1 MSIFRVSQLS
11 DLFCS
16 CLFLLA
22 LQPNNVL
29 VPFVSDEHC
38 RNGWNSFYK
47 CVWSFKSLWQILDW
61 MFSNKKAL
69 KVGLFFFFLIIIIYY
84 SSLISLTYC
93 VSFYIRIVFGLASDT
108 LFQPFII
115 CLGGCT
121 LQDNV
126 LIWIYKNILFKKML
140 REMSFLCADLNLYQK
155 HFYEPRI
162 TMKTLQSLGLFPIN
176 QW

>member
-1 MSIFRVSQLS
+1 MYLFPLWVMSTAEMAEIVFINVS
-11 DLFCS
+11 
-16 CLFLLA
+16 
-22 LQPNNVL
+22 
-29 VPFVSDEHC
+29 E
-38 RNGWNSFYK
+38 
-47 CVWSFKSLWQILDW
+47 
-61 MFSNKKAL
+61 AL
-69 KVGLFFFFLIIIIYY
+69 KASDRFLTECSLTKRLWKLVCFFFFLIIIIYY